1 MGENFPR
8 QNRFSLAVNTKGL
21 PHRGHG
27 RSSSME
33 NVGGVAHQGL
43 VALGVA
49 RFRAETFFRSRLG
62 VRRSWLT

>member
-8 QNRFSLAVNTKGL
+8 QNRFSLAVNSKGL

-27 RSSSME
+27 LSSLME
-33 NVGGVAHQGL
+33 NVGVAHQGF

-49 RFRAETFFRSRLG
+49 RFRAATFFRSRLG

>member
-8 QNRFSLAVNTKGL
+8 QNRFSLAVNTNGL

-33 NVGGVAHQGL
+33 NVGVADQGL
-43 VALGVA
+43 VGLGVA
-49 RFRAETFFRSRLG
+49 RFRTETFFRSRLG